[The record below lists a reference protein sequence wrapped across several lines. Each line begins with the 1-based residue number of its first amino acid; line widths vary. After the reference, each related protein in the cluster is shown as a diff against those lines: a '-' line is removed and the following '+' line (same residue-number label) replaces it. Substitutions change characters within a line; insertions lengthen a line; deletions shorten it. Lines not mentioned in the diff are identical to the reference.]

1 MKRSADFQRRDAE
14 TPRARVFFPTLLALL
29 ALATPLSARVPR
41 HPALP
46 TLPSPVTTGPTSGE
60 PSLKR
65 LLFGLGVGF
74 ERFAGAQG
82 MGITR
87 VLPDSPA
94 SRAGL
99 AVGCMVTEINGI
111 VTAGRTGE
119 DCARIIQSTFGPI
132 RLKYLDANQQEKTL
146 KLRKAWLPMPDYRI
160 FNP

>member
-1 MKRSADFQRRDAE
+1 MKRPADFQRRDAE

-99 AVGCMVTEINGI
+99 AVGWQASG
-111 VTAGRTGE
+111 
-119 DCARIIQSTFGPI
+119 GP
-132 RLKYLDANQQEKTL
+132 
-146 KLRKAWLPMPDYRI
+146 PS
-160 FNP
+160 